1 MREEVKELRL
11 LRGIVCGCRGD
22 CPEHNIIT
30 QKRAK
35 RKGFAELTAQGKRKT
50 LKEIRTMFKE
60 KEAEYHAPVS
70 QLAGYVIQQVI

>member
-1 MREEVKELRL
+1 MREEVKELRM

-22 CPEHNIIT
+22 CPAHNIVP

-35 RKGFAELTAQGKRKT
+35 RKEFADLTAQAKRKS
-50 LKEIRTMFKE
+50 LKEIRSMFKE